1 MRPSAAVPA
10 ARDLR
15 AQRRHERIIDA
26 AVGNVQIRVHTDG
39 GNAVPRHGQHLASG
53 EIIRRR
59 VPQRRKDERVVR
71 NNELRAQLDRFCDHG
86 VCDVQRQ
93 QCFFHHSAAVTDQKA
108 GVIKIHLIPHRR
120 DLI

>member
-1 MRPSAAVPA
+1 M
-10 ARDLR
+10 
-15 AQRRHERIIDA
+15 
-26 AVGNVQIRVHTDG
+26 
-39 GNAVPRHGQHLASG
+39 PRHGQHLASG

-59 VPQRRKDERVVR
+59 VSQRRKDERVVR
-71 NNELRAQLDRFCDHG
+71 NNELRAQLDCFCDHG

-93 QCFFHHSAAVTDQKA
+93 QRIFYRSSTVTNQKT

>member
-1 MRPSAAVPA
+1 M
-10 ARDLR
+10 
-15 AQRRHERIIDA
+15 
-26 AVGNVQIRVHTDG
+26 
-39 GNAVPRHGQHLASG
+39 PRHGQHLASG

-71 NNELRAQLDRFCDHG
+71 NNELRAQLDRFCDHD

-93 QCFFHHSAAVTDQKA
+93 QHIFYRSSTVTNQKT

>member
-1 MRPSAAVPA
+1 M
-10 ARDLR
+10 
-15 AQRRHERIIDA
+15 
-26 AVGNVQIRVHTDG
+26 
-39 GNAVPRHGQHLASG
+39 PRHGQHLASG

-71 NNELRAQLDRFCDHG
+71 NNELRAQLDRFCNHG

-93 QCFFHHSAAVTDQKA
+93 QRIFYRSSAVTDQKT

>member
-1 MRPSAAVPA
+1 M
-10 ARDLR
+10 
-15 AQRRHERIIDA
+15 
-26 AVGNVQIRVHTDG
+26 
-39 GNAVPRHGQHLASG
+39 PRHGQHLASG

-93 QCFFHHSAAVTDQKA
+93 QCFFHRSAAVTDQKA
-108 GVIKIHLIPHRR
+108 GVIKVHLIPHRR